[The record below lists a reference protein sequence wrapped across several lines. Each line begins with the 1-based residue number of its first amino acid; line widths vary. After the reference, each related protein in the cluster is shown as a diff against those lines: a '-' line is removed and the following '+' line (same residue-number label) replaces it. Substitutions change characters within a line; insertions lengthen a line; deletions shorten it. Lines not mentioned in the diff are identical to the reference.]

1 MAIGRDD
8 ELATAVVR
16 NVILFAECVQA
27 IGSFDAQLGLHRA
40 GRIVDA
46 CVDDAAVVRGRFL
59 TESSMPLRQYDGKP
73 AIGELVRRG
82 EAGDAAAD
90 NQGVN

>member
-8 ELATAVVR
+8 ELAAAVVR
-16 NVILFAECVQA
+16 NVILFAECVEA
-27 IGSFDAQLGLHRA
+27 IRPFDAQLGLHRA

-46 CVDDAAVVRGRFL
+46 CMDDAAIVGGRFL
-59 TESSMPLRQYDGKP
+59 TESSMPLRQYHRNP
-73 AIGELVRRG
+73 AIREIVRRG